1 VKNVLTVFVAVGSIA
16 AAAVVTSSS
25 ADAQRGGIRV
35 PERAAVR
42 LATVALTGVVRL
54 KVASD
59 PPHRCDKSPK

>member
-42 LATVALTGVVRL
+42 LATVALAGVVDMDEAQL
-54 KVASD
+54 D
-59 PPHRCDKSPK
+59 